1 MPAFATPTEVIGTGR
16 PTSEQDNAQLLLD
29 AAARWIRRKRPG
41 IADDDQ
47 DARFVSIMVV
57 RDALSAG
64 AMRGHV
70 SYSKG
75 IGPWSKSGTLVNPDG
90 ALRWTDDHKEM
101 LGIPVGTMPRGRFG
115 DR

>member
-1 MPAFATPTEVIGTGR
+1 MSAFATPDEVIGTGR
-16 PTSEQDNAQLLLD
+16 PTSEQGDAQLLLD
-29 AAARWIRRKRPG
+29 AAARWIRRKKPD
-41 IADDDQ
+41 IADNDP
-47 DARFVSIMVV
+47 DAHFVSIMVV
-57 RDALSAG
+57 RDALSPG
-64 AMRGHV
+64 ALRGHL

-90 ALRWTDDHKEM
+90 ALRWTNDHKEM